1 MKWFKHDSDASNDA
15 KLKKLRLKYGAT
27 GYGIYWYCLELIA
40 RNVEKHNLTFELEHD
55 AELIADDFKLSSD
68 LVQHIMTYMVEL
80 ELFENVN
87 GVVSCLKMAN
97 RTDEY
102 TQKLIQSIKRTTDN
116 VPTISVEYPTKSEL
130 IEENRKEE
138 IIKEKKIKY
147 TPPIPKE
154 LLDNWLIARKKK
166 PVTKIVF
173 DAISREAAVLGW
185 TVEEAILYAC
195 ENSWQGFK
203 AEWVSPS
210 DKNRKKL
217 DDWLGED
224 DGFGSIFK
232 NNTIDVEGV
241 PF

>member
-1 MKWFKHDSDASNDA
+1 MHYYQFNIGDYSSHTKHLTPLEDICYRRLLDWYYLHEKPIPKDINIVTRMLILNGCSTEVEQVLNEFFVLSKNGWINLRADKEIDAYHNKISASSRAGKISAEKRKTYNQQA
-15 KLKKLRLKYGAT
+15 LNT
-27 GYGIYWYCLELIA
+27 SST
-40 RNVEKHNLTFELEHD
+40 NV
-55 AELIADDFKLSSD
+55 
-68 LVQHIMTYMVEL
+68 Q
-80 ELFENVN
+80 
-87 GVVSCLKMAN
+87 
-97 RTDEY
+97 
-102 TQKLIQSIKRTTDN
+102 
-116 VPTISVEYPTKSEL
+116 PTINHKPLTNKHKT
-130 IEENRKEE
+130 N
-138 IIKEKKIKY
+138 KY

-203 AEWVSPS
+203 ADWVSPS

-217 DDWLGED
+217 DEWLVED